1 MAPAPGSDFCVR
13 IPAVTRFLPVFLLAC
28 TLLPAQTHKLPKLSS
43 PSKLTSIKVT
53 GSTRYSQDRIIAATG
68 LRPGQAVN
76 EEDFKSVSQHLGETG
91 AFSSVAYTFQSDTGG
106 VRLEL
111 QVTDSNPFVPVRFE
125 NFVWLSDQELLEK
138 LRSQVPLF
146 QGELPITGTL
156 IDDVSVVLQGFA
168 IEKSLRGRV
177 DYLRVGPQDGAT
189 EAVEFSVTGEPI
201 TVRHVIFSGVG
212 AGEQPLLEAAGRKL
226 SGQEYTRSHLVLQA
240 TKNFL
245 PVFLERGY
253 LKATVGP
260 PQPKVAEESSEEI
273 LVDVAF
279 TIDPGR
285 QYKLSTIELT
295 GNKKLFPEEK
305 LRQSIHMQPGEP
317 ANAVQAEKD
326 AQELKR
332 LYGTRGYMAAKIEPT
347 PEINEADATAK
358 YIFKFEE
365 GNVYKMGDLEVRGL
379 DSKATDRV
387 LNAWRLQAG
396 QTYDSGYIK
405 LFLDSIINQY
415 PADQWKVTV
424 RESPEDQEKIVDVS
438 LRFDAIR

>member
-1 MAPAPGSDFCVR
+1 
-13 IPAVTRFLPVFLLAC
+13 
-28 TLLPAQTHKLPKLSS
+28 
-43 PSKLTSIKVT
+43 VT
-53 GSTRYSQDRIIAATG
+53 GSIRYSQDRIIAATG
-68 LRPGQAVN
+68 LRPGQTVN

-111 QVTDSNPFVPVRFE
+111 QVTDTNPFVPVRFE
-125 NFVWLSDQELLEK
+125 NFVWLSDQELSEK

-156 IDDVSVVLQGFA
+156 IDDVSVVLQGLA

-189 EAVEFSVTGEPI
+189 EAVEFSVTGQPI
-201 TVRHVIFSGVG
+201 TVRHVIFTG
-212 AGEQPLLEAAGRKL
+212 AGAEEQSLLEAAGRRL

-240 TKNFL
+240 AKNFL
-245 PVFLERGY
+245 PIFLERGY

-260 PQPKVAEESSEEI
+260 PQPKVGEETAEEI

-279 TIDPGR
+279 AIDPGR
-285 QYKLSTIELT
+285 KYKLSTIELT
-295 GNKKLFPEEK
+295 GNKKIFPEEK

-332 LYGTRGYMAAKIEPT
+332 LYGTRGYMAVQIEPT
-347 PEINEADATAK
+347 PEINDADSTAK
-358 YIFKFEE
+358 YTFKFEE

-379 DSKATDRV
+379 DSKATDHV
-387 LNAWRLQAG
+387 LSAWRLQAG